1 MKKIGLYPGT
11 FDPITNGHLD
21 IIVRALKI
29 FDEVVIAIALSQ
41 EKKPMFELQKRLE
54 MAQNATKH
62 LNNVNVVSFDT
73 LTVELAKKHHATA
86 LIRGLRTNTDF
97 EYEVQL
103 NYLNNSLDKDL
114 ETIYLMP
121 KLEHSFI
128 SSSGVRALLKFG
140 GAYQHLV
147 PQEVVDII
155 QKRI

>member
-29 FDEVVIAIALSQ
+29 FDEVVVAIALSQ
-41 EKKPMFELQKRLE
+41 EKKPMFELQQRLE

-62 LNNVNVVSFDT
+62 LNNVSVVSFDT
-73 LTVELAKKHHATA
+73 LTVELAKKHNATA

-103 NYLNNSLDKDL
+103 NYLNNSLDKNL

-140 GAYQHLV
+140 GKYQHLV

>member
-29 FDEVVIAIALSQ
+29 FDEVVVAIALSQ
-41 EKKPMFELQKRLE
+41 EKKPMFELQQRLE

-62 LNNVNVVSFDT
+62 LNNVSVVSFDT
-73 LTVELAKKHHATA
+73 LTVELAKKHNATA

-103 NYLNNSLDKDL
+103 NYLNNSLDKNL

-140 GAYQHLV
+140 GKYQHLV
-147 PQEVVDII
+147 PQEVVEII